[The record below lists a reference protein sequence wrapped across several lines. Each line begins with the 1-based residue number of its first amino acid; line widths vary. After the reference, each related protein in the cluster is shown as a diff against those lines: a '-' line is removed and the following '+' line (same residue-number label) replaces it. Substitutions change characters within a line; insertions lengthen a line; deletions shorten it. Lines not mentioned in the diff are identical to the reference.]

1 MKEYMGRENI
11 MTNKDIGQ
19 QLIKQRNKY
28 NYTQLE
34 LAHKLNLKRQTLSA
48 YETGH
53 TLPNIFVLI
62 DIADIY
68 NISLDE
74 LIGRKL
80 EK

>member
-1 MKEYMGRENI
+1 MMNI

-34 LAHKLNLKRQTLSA
+34 LAYKLNLKRQTLSA

-80 EK
+80 

>member
-1 MKEYMGRENI
+1 MKYYMGCENN

-34 LAHKLNLKRQTLSA
+34 LAHKLNLKRQTLSS

-62 DIADIY
+62 NIADIY

-74 LIGRKL
+74 LIGRKS

>member
-1 MKEYMGRENI
+1 

-34 LAHKLNLKRQTLSA
+34 LAHKLNLKRQTLSS

-62 DIADIY
+62 NIADIY

-74 LIGRKL
+74 LIGRKS

>member
-1 MKEYMGRENI
+1 MKEYMGWKNI

-62 DIADIY
+62 NIADIY

-74 LIGRKL
+74 LIGRKS

>member
-1 MKEYMGRENI
+1 MKYYMGCENN

-19 QLIKQRNKY
+19 QLIKQINKY

-34 LAHKLNLKRQTLSA
+34 LAHKLNLKRQTLSS

-62 DIADIY
+62 NIADIY

-74 LIGRKL
+74 LIGRKS

>member
-1 MKEYMGRENI
+1 

-19 QLIKQRNKY
+19 QLIKQINKY

-34 LAHKLNLKRQTLSA
+34 LAHKLNLKRQTLSS

-62 DIADIY
+62 NIADIY

-74 LIGRKL
+74 LIGRKS

>member
-1 MKEYMGRENI
+1 

-53 TLPNIFVLI
+53 ALPNIFVLI
-62 DIADIY
+62 NIADIY

-74 LIGRKL
+74 LIGRKS

>member
-1 MKEYMGRENI
+1 MKDYMGWDNI

-53 TLPNIFVLI
+53 TLPNIFVLVN
-62 DIADIY
+62 IANIY

-74 LIGRKL
+74 LIGRKS